1 VVAEWIQA
9 TMAQRRKAVSDE
21 KWEEMHTELH
31 DVDDNRASTQR
42 TSRIEQQWDDKYA
55 IAIGSEFYDKE
66 TGRMGAVPLQKD
78 KALFYWLRSQPKR
91 KNMPM
96 YHQREKLQ
104 KLGTIDEMGRATRTK
119 RCDEKWE
126 EMHAELR
133 EYYDANGD
141 SLQNLEFEKK
151 VRKMCFMT
159 AFPFT
164 AFDC

>member
-1 VVAEWIQA
+1 MLETWGAFADGTATDVQLRNVNAWLAGGEKGGDTIAEAWWAFTDGTATNVQLRNVNAWLAGGEKGGDTVAEAWWAFTDGTA
-9 TMAQRRKAVSDE
+9 TNVQRRIVNSMSEA
-21 KWEEMHTELH
+21 
-31 DVDDNRASTQR
+31 
-42 TSRIEQQWDDKYA
+42 DK
-55 IAIGSEFYDKE
+55 K
-66 TGRMGAVPLQKD
+66 
-78 KALFYWLRSQPKR
+78 
-91 KNMPM
+91 
-96 YHQREKLQ
+96 
-104 KLGTIDEMGRATRTK
+104 GRATRTK
-119 RCDEKWE
+119 QREEKWE